1 MQFII
6 YALDK
11 PDGGAARARNRD
23 AHRARLHD
31 HDHPVKIISAGPLLE
46 GDDPVGSVFLIEAD
60 GLEQVRAFIAA
71 DPYVTNG
78 VYESVD
84 VRPVKWTIGAA
95 PGS

>member
-1 MQFII
+1 MQFVI

-11 PDGGAARARNRD
+11 PDGGAARAENRD

-31 HDHPVKIISAGPLLE
+31 HDHPIKIISAGPLLN
-46 GDDPVGSVFLIEAD
+46 GDDPVGSVFIIEAETID
-60 GLEQVRAFIAA
+60 EVRAFIAA

-78 VYESVD
+78 VYESFD
-84 VRPVKWTIGAA
+84 VRPVKWTIGTA